1 MNRHLR
7 KRIMHRPSRERRRRC
22 RSRGLAT
29 LEMVFCLPILLFVMA
44 LMINFGTASVWR
56 IRGLA
61 AARHSLW
68 SSRLSGPVAR
78 SIGVPRPRYWP
89 APAALNSGGDP
100 DAAVDDPRVDRPVA
114 RGPALPFGTIVN
126 RRLLDPDRGARHG
139 TAGLQRPFPLLRR
152 LGNLQFTAQTELLD
166 QKWQYWGMGLSSS
179 WDLRVPVIYSLPRAP
194 AALMMAYVQAAQAI
208 LRATFFRDLWP
219 LDLWAYWPLDWNDEW
234 FVYMR
239 RFWRVPPLP
248 QVIPS
253 PPDFHPGLQRFCD
266 LDHSLAR
273 ERVDDLIDRIKGK
286 SNPVVHGVAWH
297 MARAYIG
304 LYQAVINELQRL
316 INASPAPP
324 PAQVSAMQAE
334 IAQLQAK
341 IDVLTA
347 FQQTAP

>member
-1 MNRHLR
+1 MKARLR
-7 KRIMHRPSRERRRRC
+7 DGPVRRALKQRPSRHRV
-22 RSRGLAT
+22 RGLAT

-89 APAALNSGGDP
+89 ASAALNSGGDP
-100 DAAVDDPRVDRPVA
+100 DAAVDDPRVDQPVA

-126 RRLLDPDRGARHG
+126 RRLLDPNRGVRHG

-166 QKWQYWGMGLSSS
+166 DKWQYWRMGLSSS
-179 WDLRVPVIYSLPRAP
+179 WDLRVPAIYSLPRAP

-219 LDLWAYWPLDWNDEW
+219 LCLSDYWPLDWNDEW

-239 RFWRVPPLP
+239 RFWRIPPLP

-253 PPDFHPGLQRFCD
+253 PPDFHPPLPGFCD
-266 LDHSLAR
+266 LDPATAKKA
-273 ERVDDLIDRIKGK
+273 VDALIANIEESQGRDR
-286 SNPVVHGVAWH
+286 SVPRH
-297 MARAYIG
+297 MTEAFKQ
-304 LYQAVINELQRL
+304 LYEAVINELQNQ
-316 INASPAPP
+316 INGVPP
-324 PAQVSAMQAE
+324 PAPGQISAMQAE

-341 IDVLTA
+341 IDVLNT
-347 FQQTAP
+347 FLQTLQ